1 MENYS
6 EMSNTELKLCL
17 ETLTQEFESKKA
29 ELISICES
37 MDKIEKKYKK
47 LLKTTVPQ
55 VLPLGRI

>member
-17 ETLTQEFESKKA
+17 ETLTQEFESKKT

-37 MDKIEKKYKK
+37 MDKIEKKYIKAK
-47 LLKTTVPQ
+47 QELEIRKNLY
-55 VLPLGRI
+55 I

>member
-37 MDKIEKKYKK
+37 MDKIEKKYIKAK
-47 LLKTTVPQ
+47 QELEIRKNLY
-55 VLPLGRI
+55 I